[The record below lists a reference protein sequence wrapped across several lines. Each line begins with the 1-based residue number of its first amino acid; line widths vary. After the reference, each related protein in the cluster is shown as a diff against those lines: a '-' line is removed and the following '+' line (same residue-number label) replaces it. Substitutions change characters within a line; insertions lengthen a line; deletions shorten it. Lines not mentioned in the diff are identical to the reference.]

1 MAEEE
6 SRDAGPSAALMSAI
20 VTEHF
25 VLQSAA
31 STTVSEALG
40 RSSLYLSALS
50 SSLIA
55 LGFASQTPGLLLP
68 FAAAALP
75 TVFVLGL
82 FTMVRLVGTGVQNV
96 LYLSSIARIRAYYRE
111 LDPEAARYFAR
122 WGAGEGETDDALRSL
137 AVKSGPMAGLFT
149 AASMVA
155 VINGV
160 LAGVCLALLT
170 YYLVTDQHLP
180 AALAVGLSTATVCLT
195 MFYRY
200 QHHRYLNIQR

>member
-1 MAEEE
+1 MEADNQDAE
-6 SRDAGPSAALMSAI
+6 PSATLMSAI

-31 STTVSEALG
+31 GTTVSEAIG
-40 RSSLYLSALS
+40 RSSLYLSVLS

-75 TVFVLGL
+75 TVFVLGVL
-82 FTMVRLVGTGVQNV
+82 TTARLVDTGVQNI
-96 LYLSSIARIRAYYRE
+96 LYLSGITRIRGYYRE
-111 LDPEAARYFAR
+111 LGPEAARYFPPWA
-122 WGAGEGETDDALRSL
+122 AVEGGTEDALRSM
-137 AVKSGPMAGLFT
+137 AVKSGPLAGLFT
-149 AASMVA
+149 AASMIA

-170 YYLVTDQHLP
+170 YYVVTDHHLMS
-180 AALAVGLSTATVCLT
+180 ALAAGLATAAACLT
-195 MFYRY
+195 VFYRY
-200 QHHRYLNIQR
+200 QHRRYLSIRR

>member
-1 MAEEE
+1 MEAE
-6 SRDAGPSAALMSAI
+6 SRDPGPSAALMSAI

-75 TVFVLGL
+75 TVFVLGV
-82 FTMVRLVGTGVQNV
+82 FTTVRLVGTGVQNV
-96 LYLSSIARIRAYYRE
+96 LFLSSISRIRGYYRT

-122 WGAGEGETDDALRSL
+122 WDAGEGETDDALGSL
-137 AVKSGPMAGLFT
+137 AVKAGPMAGLFT
-149 AASMVA
+149 AASMIA
-155 VINGV
+155 IINGV

-170 YYLVTDQHLP
+170 YNVVTDHHLP
-180 AALAVGLSTATVCLT
+180 AALAVGLVSAAASFTV
-195 MFYRY
+195 FFRY
-200 QHHRYLNIQR
+200 QHHRYLKVQR

>member
-1 MAEEE
+1 MEAE
-6 SRDAGPSAALMSAI
+6 SRDAGPSAPLMSAI

-31 STTVSEALG
+31 GTTVSEAIG

-55 LGFASQTPGLLLP
+55 LGFAAQTPGLLSP

-75 TVFVLGL
+75 TVFLLGV
-82 FTMVRLVGTGVQNV
+82 FTSARLVDTGVQNV
-96 LYLSSIARIRAYYRE
+96 LYLSGIARIRGYYRT

-122 WGAGEGETDDALRSL
+122 WGASEGETDDALGSL
-137 AVKSGPMAGLFT
+137 AVKSGPLAGLFT
-149 AASMVA
+149 AASVIA
-155 VINGV
+155 IINGV

-170 YYLVTDQHLP
+170 YNLVTDHHLP
-180 AALAVGLSTATVCLT
+180 AALAVGLVTAAACLT
-195 MFYRY
+195 VFFRY
-200 QHHRYLNIQR
+200 QHHRYLSVQR

>member
-1 MAEEE
+1 MEPD
-6 SRDAGPSAALMSAI
+6 SRDAGPSAPLMSAI

-75 TVFVLGL
+75 TVFVLGV
-82 FTMVRLVGTGVQNV
+82 FTTARLVDTGVQNV
-96 LYLSSIARIRAYYRE
+96 AYLSSIARIRGYYRQ
-111 LDPEAARYFAR
+111 LDPEAARYFAS
-122 WGAGEGETDDALRSL
+122 WGAGEGETDDALGSL
-137 AVKSGPMAGLFT
+137 AVKAGPMAGLFT
-149 AASMVA
+149 AASMIA
-155 VINGV
+155 IINGV

-170 YYLVTDQHLP
+170 YYLMTDHHLP
-180 AALAVGLSTATVCLT
+180 AALAVGLLTAAAGLTV
-195 MFYRY
+195 FFRY
-200 QHHRYLNIQR
+200 QHQRYLRVQH

>member
-1 MAEEE
+1 MEAE
-6 SRDAGPSAALMSAI
+6 SNDAGPSAPLMSAI

-75 TVFVLGL
+75 TVFVLGV
-82 FTMVRLVGTGVQNV
+82 FTTARLVDTGVQNV
-96 LYLSSIARIRAYYRE
+96 LYLSSIARIRGYYRT
-111 LDPEAARYFAR
+111 LDPEAAQYFAS
-122 WGAGEGETDDALRSL
+122 WGAGEGETEDALGSM
-137 AVKSGPMAGLFT
+137 AVKAGPMAGLFT
-149 AASMVA
+149 AASMIA
-155 VINGV
+155 IINAV

-170 YYLVTDQHLP
+170 YYLVTDHHLT
-180 AALAVGLSTATVCLT
+180 AALAAGLLTTAASLTV
-195 MFYRY
+195 FFRY
-200 QHHRYLNIQR
+200 QHHRYISVQR

>member
-1 MAEEE
+1 MEAE
-6 SRDAGPSAALMSAI
+6 SSDAKPSAPLMSAL

-31 STTVSEALG
+31 GTTVSEALG

-75 TVFVLGL
+75 TVFVLGV
-82 FTMVRLVGTGVQNV
+82 FTTARLVDTGVQNV
-96 LYLSSIARIRAYYRE
+96 SYLSAIARIRGYYRT

-122 WGAGEGETDDALRSL
+122 WGEGETDDALGSM
-137 AVKSGPMAGLFT
+137 AVKAGPMAGLFT
-149 AASMVA
+149 AASMIA
-155 VINGV
+155 IINGV

-170 YYLVTDQHLP
+170 YYLVKDHQLA
-180 AALAVGLSTATVCLT
+180 AALAVGLVTTAAGLTV
-195 MFYRY
+195 FFRY
-200 QHHRYLNIQR
+200 QHQRYLRVQH